1 MSTAPEGGRTL
12 AYERLRRLL
21 FLVPFVSRKQGQ
33 TVDEV
38 AKAVGV
44 TRAELLQELE
54 LLTFVGR
61 PPFQPGDY
69 VDVYVED
76 DKVYVDLDQR
86 LSAPPRLTASEGV
99 ALAAAAALLK
109 PAAGGALASA
119 LARLEQVLPAH
130 AATRYRELTRRLD
143 VAPEAPDSVSLL
155 SQAIVERREVEF
167 DYVPLSRGAKDHRR
181 AQPWELFSHR
191 GQWYLSAFC
200 LSRGGPRL
208 FRVDRLEALQLTDA
222 RFTPT
227 DAPTSTRPGAGEVE
241 KPVRVRF
248 APELARWQQERFGD
262 GGELQP
268 DGSLV
273 VTVPGDSERWLTR
286 WVLSFGGGATV
297 LTPEWAKRAVAE
309 AARASLQSA

>member
-1 MSTAPEGGRTL
+1 MSTSTDGGRTL
-12 AYERLRRLL
+12 AHERLRRLL

-44 TRAELLQELE
+44 SRAELLQELE

-76 DKVYVDLDQR
+76 DRVYVALDQR
-86 LSAPPRLTASEGV
+86 LSAPPRLTASEGL

-119 LARLEQVLPAH
+119 LARLEKVLPPR
-130 AATRYRELTRRLD
+130 ATAQLD
-143 VAPEAPDSVSLL
+143 VAPEAPDAVSLL
-155 SQAIVERREVEF
+155 SQAIIEHREVEL

-181 AQPWELFSHR
+181 VQPWELFSRR
-191 GQWYLSAFC
+191 GQWYLSALC
-200 LSRGGPRL
+200 LTRGGPRL
-208 FRVDRLEALQLTDA
+208 FRVDRLEGLTLTDA
-222 RFTPT
+222 RFTP
-227 DAPTSTRPGAGEVE
+227 PPEPSQTRPGAGAVE

-248 APELARWQQERFGD
+248 IPELARWQKEHFGD
-262 GGELQP
+262 GGELQA

-286 WVLSFGGGATV
+286 WVLSFGGGAVV
-297 LTPEWAKRAVAE
+297 LEPEWAKSAVAE
-309 AARASLQSA
+309 AARASLQSP